1 MFYQNIR
8 LLIKYVTGGH
18 EMTADN
24 ISIKTKVCSK
34 CFIEKPTTEY
44 YRIKDGLYG
53 VRGDCKVCVS
63 AKQKVYNKDN
73 AKAIARHKKIIYDAN
88 TEKNRARNKLYYQKN
103 SEVIKARSIKH
114 HYDNHEE
121 VLARK
126 RAYHHKNKDLINKKK
141 RNNRKN
147 NPEHFAALDRE
158 WRKRNKEKVAEMK
171 RRYKHK
177 RRSSEG
183 RLSKGIA
190 DKLYELQKGKCACCA
205 GSIKD
210 GYHIDHIMP
219 LALGGKNTDDN
230 IQLLRPKCNQV
241 KSAKHPIDY
250 MQSKGLLL

>member
-1 MFYQNIR
+1 
-8 LLIKYVTGGH
+8 
-18 EMTADN
+18 MTADN
-24 ISIKTKVCSK
+24 INTEMKTCSHCSVAKPISEYFKAK
-34 CFIEKPTTEY
+34 CC
-44 YRIKDGLYG
+44 KDGL
-53 VRGDCKVCVS
+53 RGECKPCVA

-73 AKAIARHKKIIYDAN
+73 AKAIARHKKIVYDAN
-88 TEKNRARNKLYYQKN
+88 IEKIRERNKLYYQKN
-103 SEVIKARSIKH
+103 SGVIKARSIKH

-183 RLSKGIA
+183 RLSKGVA

-250 MQSKGLLL
+250 MQSKGFLL